1 MSGAKYLFDLSG
13 EINKFLRSLKDDLG
27 TWIVTAKTCDGVLRL
42 AEKNKKYDVFSSE
55 AAFKKHGGK
64 ITDALKKAGAE
75 YSVTLFSEGASG
87 KFAAAARFLTGDV
100 IALGDKNF
108 ILSAAA
114 YAKISGKS
122 CYAVLTEPDF
132 DGLFAAKG
140 VACDKNAGEKTVGG
154 KSADGKNADGKSA
167 DGKNALKAVVIDPEI
182 LVKGAVARFPE
193 AYAFAAL
200 KTLDLIDYKLSVILK
215 EKPFDEFYFSKARFL
230 SALLK
235 NAFKFS
241 NYLEV
246 ILYVTLLTGV
256 VSALSEVFTGGGG
269 ERLKKAFIA
278 EYSDLSVSD
287 CALYALIVG
296 ANAYH
301 LTFSN
306 DLTVGILAENVNAD
320 ISAAAKLFGGGEKAY
335 RKNLKAYS
343 PAEIKAVFR
352 AVNGARGK
360 LLADSGEILTSLKD
374 YIAGYETLSGKKFDA
389 ANFSYEKTKEAV
401 KISFCVD
408 SGVTALNLLTYAGV
422 FAAAK

>member
-13 EINKFLRSLKDDLG
+13 EINKFLRSLKGDLG
-27 TWIVTAKTCDGVLRL
+27 TWIVTAKTYDGILRL
-42 AEKNKKYDVFSSE
+42 VQKSKKYDVFSSE
-55 AAFKKHGGK
+55 AAFKKYGGR
-64 ITDALKKAGAE
+64 ITDALKKVGAE
-75 YSVTLFSEGASG
+75 YSVTLLSEGAGG

-108 ILSAAA
+108 ILLAAA
-114 YAKISGKS
+114 YAKKSGKS

-132 DGLFAAKG
+132 DGLFTANGAVGGKT
-140 VACDKNAGEKTVGG
+140 AGEKPVGVENTG
-154 KSADGKNADGKSA
+154 
-167 DGKNALKAVVIDPEI
+167 GKNALKAVVIDPEI
-182 LVKGAVARFPE
+182 LVKGTAARFPR

-230 SALLK
+230 SAFLK

-241 NYLEV
+241 NYLDV
-246 ILYVTLLTGV
+246 ILYVSLLTGV
-256 VSALSEVFTGGGG
+256 VSALSDVYTGGGG

-278 EYSDLSVSD
+278 EYSDLSESD
-287 CALYALIVG
+287 CALYALVVG

-320 ISAAAKLFGGGEKAY
+320 IFAAAKLFGGDEISY
-335 RKNLKAYS
+335 RKNLKKYS
-343 PAEIKAVFR
+343 PAEMKAVFR

-360 LLADSGEILTSLKD
+360 LLSDSGEILTSLKD
-374 YIAGYETLSGKKFDA
+374 YIAGYETLSGKKFDCKQF
-389 ANFSYEKTKEAV
+389 NYETTKEAV

-408 SGVTALNLLTYAGV
+408 AGVTALNLLTYAGV

>member
-27 TWIVTAKTCDGVLRL
+27 TWIVTAKTCDGILRL
-42 AEKNKKYDVFSSE
+42 VQKSKKYDVFSSE
-55 AAFKKHGGK
+55 AAFKKYGGR

-75 YSVTLFSEGASG
+75 YSVTLLSEGAGG
-87 KFAAAARFLTGDV
+87 KFAAAARFTTGDV

-108 ILSAAA
+108 VLLAAD
-114 YAKISGKS
+114 YAEKSGKDLF
-122 CYAVLTEPDF
+122 AVLTEPDF
-132 DGLFAAKG
+132 DGLFTRRALTGKTA
-140 VACDKNAGEKTVGG
+140 VDNPAYNSAG
-154 KSADGKNADGKSA
+154 
-167 DGKNALKAVVIDPEI
+167 GKNALKAVIIDAEI
-182 LVKGAVARFPE
+182 LVKGATDRFPA
-193 AYAFAAL
+193 AYAFAAV
-200 KTLDLIDYKLSVILK
+200 KTLDLIDYKLGVILK

-246 ILYVTLLTGV
+246 ILYVSLLTGV
-256 VSALSEVFTGGGG
+256 VSALSDVYTGGGG
-269 ERLKKAFIA
+269 ERLKKALIA
-278 EYSDLSVSD
+278 EYPNAYESD

-296 ANAYH
+296 ANVFH

-306 DLTVGILAENVNAD
+306 DLTVGVLAENVNAD
-320 ISAAAKLFGGGEKAY
+320 ISAAVKLFGGNGSDY

-374 YIAGYETLSGKKFDA
+374 YIAGYETISGKKFDGA
-389 ANFSYEKTKEAV
+389 VFTYEKTKEAAEA
-401 KISFCVD
+401 STCLNP
-408 SGVTALNLLTYAGV
+408 GVTALNLLTYAGV

>member
-114 YAKISGKS
+114 YAKKSGKS

-154 KSADGKNADGKSA
+154 KSADGKNA
-167 DGKNALKAVVIDPEI
+167 LKAVVIDPEI
-182 LVKGAVARFPE
+182 LVKGAAARFPE

-200 KTLDLIDYKLSVILK
+200 KTLDLIDYKLGVILK

-241 NYLEV
+241 NCLEV
-246 ILYVTLLTGV
+246 ILYVSLLTGV
-256 VSALSEVFTGGGG
+256 VSALSGVYTGGGG

-408 SGVTALNLLTYAGV
+408 SGVTAFNLLTYAGV